1 MRSQARR
8 ISEETE
14 AQRAVA
20 EAEFEIAL
28 ASRRGEAERQEAE
41 QHSKQLVS
49 NAQKNADQIVARAK
63 AQAAQAKASADQL
76 IADTKTELERH
87 RAAARREV
95 DELNRQKDAITASL
109 EQLRRLIS
117 GHAPAVGPPSRGR
130 PAGGL

>member
-1 MRSQARR
+1 
-8 ISEETE
+8 
-14 AQRAVA
+14 
-20 EAEFEIAL
+20 
-28 ASRRGEAERQEAE
+28 
-41 QHSKQLVS
+41 VS

-87 RAAARREV
+87 RAAAQREV

-117 GHAPAVGPPSRGR
+117 GHAPAAGPQPRTPGR
-130 PAGGL
+130 RPLSNHAHRQISEASLCMPPA